1 MLEEKMSPY
10 NIYINPTEES
20 HRQQIWDITYNWRYD
35 NHMVNDVYGQYES
48 IFEFRCPG
56 YTYRL
61 EFLSNEEDSIYNFK
75 VKFTHP
81 PHKMFEDLIAI
92 PQYSFSVIFNEDG
105 NIKEMYMKNIRPSNV
120 PIYPKDPV
128 WKLFTTAYEL
138 FDKEPELFK
147 EESPHEKI
155 RSELVTLKGSRNFNF
170 GDSGLIYYLI
180 FNKFAFHHGY
190 VSDGTRIIFHELMHN
205 DGSIEIKKTSE
216 TTIDIIVYNYNRS
229 DILGSLSIEFDS
241 NGDIACYYIPCDN
254 GDLSAIPKIKDNITD
269 ETYEFIKEDKYAL
282 GFFEAIYTI
291 INNRVDRLDDY

>member
-1 MLEEKMSPY
+1 
-10 NIYINPTEES
+10 
-20 HRQQIWDITYNWRYD
+20 
-35 NHMVNDVYGQYES
+35 
-48 IFEFRCPG
+48 
-56 YTYRL
+56 
-61 EFLSNEEDSIYNFK
+61 
-75 VKFTHP
+75 
-81 PHKMFEDLIAI
+81 
-92 PQYSFSVIFNEDG
+92 
-105 NIKEMYMKNIRPSNV
+105 MKNIRPSNV

-138 FDKEPELFK
+138 FDKEPELFN

-216 TTIDIIVYNYNRS
+216 TTIDIIVYNYNHS
-229 DILGSLSIEFDS
+229 DILGNLSIEFDS

-254 GDLSAIPKIKDNITD
+254 GDLSARPKIKDNITD
-269 ETYEFIKEDKYAL
+269 ETYEFIKEDEYAL

-291 INNRVDRLDDY
+291 INNRVDKLNG